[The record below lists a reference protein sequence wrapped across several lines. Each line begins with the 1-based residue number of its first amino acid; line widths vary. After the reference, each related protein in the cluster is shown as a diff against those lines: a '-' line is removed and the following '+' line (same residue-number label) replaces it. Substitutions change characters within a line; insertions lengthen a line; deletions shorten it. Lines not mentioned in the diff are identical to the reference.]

1 MLLLPCMIT
10 ASAKDFGYTEQA
22 HEGWLHLHV
31 PVVSSAR
38 NCWSG
43 GGYMVAGEILVRQ
56 QSKLT

>member
-1 MLLLPCMIT
+1 MIT

-22 HEGWLHLHV
+22 HQEWLHLHV

-38 NCWSG
+38 NRWSG

-56 QSKLT
+56 QSKVT